1 MGTIARS
8 GVYPMTRHF
17 RRCEVMEKSANRFCR
32 LAAVA
37 TTVMLLGTGP
47 SLAQTVPC
55 SAFARTAY
63 GGWKV
68 LDPVMLNFNGRL
80 FAPTVGTIFPAGSS
94 QNGIEMSDVLDQRCR
109 NR

>member
-1 MGTIARS
+1 M
-8 GVYPMTRHF
+8 MD
-17 RRCEVMEKSANRFCR
+17 KSANRFCR

-55 SAFARTAY
+55 SAFARTAR